1 METFSIDVGSSLI
14 RVSRLGKVPEIL
26 SKTPAY
32 WTNTKEDKDAGSR
45 SLDQRLLGLHQAAV
59 AADLKANQEVVVII
73 PSSFKNRQRQA
84 VMEAASRAKLNVVQ
98 LLNSSTAATIS
109 YGNIQSLLDFD

>member
-32 WTNTKEDKDAGSR
+32 WTNTKEDQDAESR

-73 PSSFKNRQRQA
+73 PSSYKNRQRQA
-84 VMEAASRAKLNVVQ
+84 VMEAASRARLNVIQ
-98 LLNSSTAATIS
+98 LLNRS
-109 YGNIQSLLDFD
+109 NN

>member
-32 WTNTKEDKDAGSR
+32 WTNTKDQDAGSR

-73 PSSFKNRQRQA
+73 PSSYKNRQRQA
-84 VMEAASRAKLNVVQ
+84 VMEAASRARLNVIQ
-98 LLNSSTAATIS
+98 LLNRS
-109 YGNIQSLLDFD
+109 NN